1 MNETQTNGTTLRNAG
16 VQRNYKDTVFR
27 MLFREKKNLLSLY
40 NALNGTN
47 YTDVDDLEITTLEN
61 AVYMNYKND
70 ISFVFDFELLLYE
83 HQSTCNP
90 NMPLRDLLY
99 VSRVLQNRIRN
110 ENLYSK
116 SLVRIPAPRFVVF
129 YNGTDVQPEQQTLC
143 LSDAFEK
150 RQEEPSL
157 ELSVTVYNINP
168 GYNRELLEACRLLR
182 EYAQY
187 VEHVRSYTE
196 ELPLS
201 EAVEKA
207 VDDCIR
213 NGILNEF
220 LSRNRAEAI
229 EVSIFEYD
237 EEKHMRSER
246 KEWREIGREEGR
258 SEGREEGRAEGLKEG
273 HAEGLKEGRAKGLK
287 EGHAE
292 GHKAGQAEGLKKG
305 YAEGLK
311 ASFDMLKTLM
321 DEGNTEEIKRALSDS
336 DYQEQLCQKYFSEHE

>member
-1 MNETQTNGTTLRNAG
+1 MNETRTNGTTLRNAG
-16 VQRNYKDTVFR
+16 VQRNYKDT
-27 MLFREKKNLLSLY
+27 
-40 NALNGTN
+40 
-47 YTDVDDLEITTLEN
+47 
-61 AVYMNYKND
+61 
-70 ISFVFDFELLLYE
+70 VFDFELLLYE

-168 GYNRELLEACRLLR
+168 GYNRELLDACRLLR

-258 SEGREEGRAEGLKEG
+258 AEGLKEG
-273 HAEGLKEGRAKGLK
+273 HAEGLKEGHAEGLK

>member
-1 MNETQTNGTTLRNAG
+1 MNETRTNETTLRNAG

-129 YNGTDVQPEQQTLC
+129 YNGTDVQPKQQTLC

-273 HAEGLKEGRAKGLK
+273 HAEGLKEGRAKGVQ
-287 EGHAE
+287 
-292 GHKAGQAEGLKKG
+292 AG
-305 YAEGLK
+305 
-311 ASFDMLKTLM
+311 FDMLKTLM

>member
-1 MNETQTNGTTLRNAG
+1 MNETKANEKKWQERA

-27 MLFREKKNLLSLY
+27 MIFREKENLLSLY
-40 NALNGTN
+40 NALNKTA
-47 YTDVDDLEITTLEN
+47 YTDVVSLEITTLEN

-129 YNGTDVQPEQQTLC
+129 YNGTDLQPEQQTLC

-168 GYNRELLEACRLLR
+168 GHNRELLEACRLLR

-213 NGILNEF
+213 NGILTEF

-258 SEGREEGRAEGLKEG
+258 SEGRAEGLKEG
-273 HAEGLKEGRAKGLK
+273 
-287 EGHAE
+287 
-292 GHKAGQAEGLKKG
+292 QAEGF
-305 YAEGLK
+305 K
-311 ASFDMLKTLM
+311 ASFDILKTLM
-321 DEGNTEEIKRALSDS
+321 EEGNTEELKRALSDS

>member
-1 MNETQTNGTTLRNAG
+1 MNETKANEKKWQERA

-27 MLFREKKNLLSLY
+27 MIFREKENLLSLY
-40 NALNGTN
+40 NALNKTA
-47 YTDVDDLEITTLEN
+47 YTDVVSLEITTLEN

-129 YNGTDVQPEQQTLC
+129 YNGTDLQPEQQTLC

-168 GYNRELLEACRLLR
+168 GHNRELLEACRLLR

-213 NGILNEF
+213 NGILTEF

-258 SEGREEGRAEGLKEG
+258 SEGREEGRSEGRAEGLKEG
-273 HAEGLKEGRAKGLK
+273 
-287 EGHAE
+287 
-292 GHKAGQAEGLKKG
+292 QAEGF
-305 YAEGLK
+305 K
-311 ASFDMLKTLM
+311 ASFDILKTLM
-321 DEGNTEEIKRALSDS
+321 EEGNTEELKRALSDS